1 MRPPEECAT
10 APDVIA
16 ERSAALADLA
26 AVIDRLREPDGCP
39 WDRKQTVESMAK
51 YLLEEG
57 HELVEAIESGDDRDA
72 AEEAGDLLMVVFL
85 ICRIAEEAGRFDLAA
100 AAGAVKDKLV
110 RRHPH
115 VFGDVTVDGADE
127 VLTNWEA
134 IKQREREEK
143 EVDASA
149 LAGLPKGLPALQ
161 RAARTCEKAMAAGFR
176 WPTAA
181 GALEKVDEELRE
193 LHEALDGAPLDD
205 PDRPRLA
212 PEQGAR
218 VEEELGDLL
227 LAGAYL
233 GHYLRIDPEAALRA
247 ALRRFEGRFRA
258 MEADGEGSLEG
269 SPISALAARWER
281 AKAAAAGDRGG

>member
-1 MRPPEECAT
+1 MRPPEESAT

-16 ERSAALADLA
+16 ARSAALADLA

-100 AAGAVKDKLV
+100 AARAVKDKLV

-149 LAGLPKGLPALQ
+149 LAGLPKALPALQ

-176 WPTAA
+176 WPAAA
-181 GALEKVDEELRE
+181 GALAKVDEELRE

-212 PEQGAR
+212 PDRRAR

-258 MEADGEGSLEG
+258 MEADGEGPLEG
-269 SPISALAARWER
+269 SPVAALVARWER
-281 AKAAAAGDRGG
+281 AKRR

>member
-1 MRPPEECAT
+1 MRPPEESAT

-16 ERSAALADLA
+16 ARSAALADLA

-100 AAGAVKDKLV
+100 AARAVKDKLV

-149 LAGLPKGLPALQ
+149 LAGLPKALPALQ

-176 WPTAA
+176 WPAAA
-181 GALEKVDEELRE
+181 GALAKVDEELRE

-212 PEQGAR
+212 PDRRAR

-258 MEADGEGSLEG
+258 MEADGEGPLEG
-269 SPISALAARWER
+269 SPVAALVARWER
-281 AKAAAAGDRGG
+281 AKRG